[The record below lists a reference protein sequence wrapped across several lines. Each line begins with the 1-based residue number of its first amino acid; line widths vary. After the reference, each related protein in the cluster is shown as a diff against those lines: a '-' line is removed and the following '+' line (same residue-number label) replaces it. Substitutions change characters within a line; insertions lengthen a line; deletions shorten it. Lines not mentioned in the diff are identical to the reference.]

1 MKNSTFR
8 FGTINVGTYNNKED
22 EILDMMKERK
32 LDILG
37 MAETRHRG
45 KSVGQDLGDGY
56 VLIYRG
62 VDVGIRKHG
71 VAMIV
76 GPRLAPYIQKVQLV
90 SEGLMTCIIRIK
102 NIDYIVH
109 EIYTPQ
115 YRPTVALANPGPFF

>member
-1 MKNSTFR
+1 MDNSTFR

-32 LDILG
+32 LDVLG

-45 KSVGQDLGDGY
+45 ESAGQDLGDGY

-62 VDVGIRKHG
+62 VDAGIRKHG

-76 GPRLAPYIQKVQLV
+76 GPRLAAYIQKV
-90 SEGLMTCIIRIK
+90 
-102 NIDYIVH
+102 
-109 EIYTPQ
+109 
-115 YRPTVALANPGPFF
+115 